1 MAESEVSLTSW
12 RADLSVILL
21 QIPNNQRFP
30 IPVAGG
36 SAAMTLSP
44 SNSQSQGENNVKRV
58 LLVLGAAVLFLNT
71 LVVPTVV
78 RADGGGGTS
87 TNCGGNTIC
96 KP

>member
-1 MAESEVSLTSW
+1 MAESVVSLTSCS
-12 RADLSVILL
+12 ADLSVILL

-30 IPVAGG
+30 NPVAGV

-44 SNSQSQGENNVKRV
+44 SILQSKEKTIVKRV
-58 LLVLGAAVLFLNT
+58 LLVLGAALLFLNT

-78 RADGGGGTS
+78 RADGGGGS
-87 TNCGGNTIC
+87 GTNCGGNTIC